1 MIDNVLITPLK
12 VIETTGGSVM
22 HAMKKIDNGFD
33 GFGEAYFS
41 KIDFNS
47 VKAWKR
53 HKEMTLNII
62 VPVGKIQFVLFDD
75 RAGSKKQ
82 FQEIII
88 SKDNYLRLTVPPLI
102 WMGFKGLD
110 KIGSVLLNIAN
121 IVHDPDEVDVK
132 DIKAI
137 QYNWDS

>member
-1 MIDNVLITPLK
+1 MIDNLVITPLN
-12 VIETTGGSVM
+12 VIDTTGGSVM

-82 FQEIII
+82 FKEITI

-110 KIGSVLLNIAN
+110 KKGSMLLNIAN

-132 DIKAI
+132 DIKEI

>member
-1 MIDNVLITPLK
+1 MIDNLVITPLN
-12 VIETTGGSVM
+12 VIDTTGGSVM
-22 HAMKKIDNGFD
+22 HAMKKIDHGFD

-75 RAGSKKQ
+75 RAGLKKQ
-82 FQEIII
+82 FQEITI

-110 KIGSVLLNIAN
+110 KKGSMLLNIAN
-121 IVHDPDEVDVK
+121 IVHDPHEVDVK
-132 DIKAI
+132 DIKEI